1 MLNRAA
7 LSFDAQR
14 QALAQ
19 AAAQQTANGPDFSVM
34 EKSLASA
41 GGLLA
46 AAMQPTVQ
54 AVPEMTKEEAMK
66 LMGSLEGYGNNK
78 DRYSEAQS
86 RLSESPAGIGV
97 GPMNASEQQ
106 IYEGLRARGL
116 SDIQA
121 RGSVIN
127 FMDESGLVADVTEGA
142 PNVHGTR
149 GQGLYQLT
157 DNANGKGRRADYL
170 NWMKAQGRNDLW
182 SVDSQLDNFIREIQ
196 GPEKTAWQKF
206 ANAQTVGEFASGMVG
221 DFLRPAAEHR
231 ISRQKKYMS
240 LGI

>member
-54 AVPEMTKEEAMK
+54 AAPEMTKEEAMK
-66 LMGSLEGYGNNK
+66 LMGSLESYGSNRG
-78 DRYSEAQS
+78 RYSEAQS
-86 RLSESPAGIGV
+86 RLSETPAPIGA

-116 SDIQA
+116 TDIQA

-127 FMDESGLVADVTEGA
+127 FMDESGLVADITEGK

-157 DNANGKGRRADYL
+157 DNANGQGRRSDYL

-196 GPEKTAWQKF
+196 GSEKANWQKF

-231 ISRQKKYMS
+231 IARQKKYMS